1 MCLQFLNVYRAGS
14 LVSLFDVETDA
25 LAFMQRPESRTLNRA
40 VVDKYVSSL
49 VTLDKT
55 EPLFLIEP
63 FHLAFCQNFFPLSF
77 NVSLLKQKKPPQLI
91 PISRWTWLTIH

>member
-1 MCLQFLNVYRAGS
+1 MLQYLVCTEAYFRKLIIFLQFLNVYRAWP

-25 LAFMQRPESRTLNRA
+25 LAFMQRTESCTLDRA

-55 EPLFLIEP
+55 EPLFLVEP
-63 FHLAFCQNFFPLSF
+63 FYLAFCQNSFPLSF
-77 NVSLLKQKKPPQLI
+77 NVSHFNK
-91 PISRWTWLTIH
+91 